1 MKKTIYMQIEPNET
15 ELPVVIA
22 DSVNELAEKL
32 KVSPHAIS
40 KELYRYNSGK
50 ISNCRYRKVT
60 IDLDEDE
67 KDDM

>member
-1 MKKTIYMQIEPNET
+1 MQIEPNET
-15 ELPVVIA
+15 ELPMVIA

-32 KVSPHAIS
+32 KVSPHSIS
-40 KELYRYNSGK
+40 KALYRYNSGK

>member
-1 MKKTIYMQIEPNET
+1 MQIEPNET
-15 ELPVVIA
+15 ELPVIIA

-50 ISNCRYRKVT
+50 ISNCRYRKVI
-60 IDLDEDE
+60 IDLEEDE